1 MFALPDRA
9 FGELPGNCSPAVVRY
24 SSLRPN
30 FGQDGVRLGAADIQT
45 KDAVQAEDAPH
56 HLAAGLLLLSVLPVA
71 SGQRAPF
78 SQ

>member
-1 MFALPDRA
+1 M
-9 FGELPGNCSPAVVRY
+9 G
-24 SSLRPN
+24 
-30 FGQDGVRLGAADIQT
+30 LGTANIQT
-45 KDAVQAEDAPH
+45 QDTAEAWDAPH